1 MIRRGDAGR
10 RGLCLGLLCASGWL
24 LAAAPADQSPPE
36 PGAYCPFP
44 KEGETPA
51 CLQPATHAYQEF
63 FAELEAGA
71 VSEQGAARVE
81 ADLAGGASNR
91 YLALSSLAYG
101 YFRLAQGAVAAE
113 RGDPE
118 TIARLERW
126 NALLTRAYQ
135 ASPEDPGFQEAVRE
149 AAVDLHRR
157 GPAVELACLDAA
169 GNPARCTS
177 TESVV
182 RTLSQQRDRAG
193 MRGALGKL
201 LQRLFGSDDS

>member
-1 MIRRGDAGR
+1 M
-10 RGLCLGLLCASGWL
+10 
-24 LAAAPADQSPPE
+24 
-36 PGAYCPFP
+36 
-44 KEGETPA
+44 
-51 CLQPATHAYQEF
+51 
-63 FAELEAGA
+63 
-71 VSEQGAARVE
+71 SEQGAARVE

-101 YFRLAQGAVAAE
+101 YFRLAQRAAE
-113 RGDPE
+113 AGRGDPE

-126 NALLTRAYQ
+126 NALLAGAYQ
-135 ASPEDPGFQEAVRE
+135 ASPEDPRFQEAVRE

-157 GPAVELACLDAA
+157 GPAVELDCLDAA